1 MTFDVMFLARFAFGS
16 SIGAMESLMGGE
28 ELQVIKE
35 NDLKSSKMSLVCTMA
50 ALLEH
55 NADMIFL
62 AHQLPL
68 YNENV

>member
-1 MTFDVMFLARFAFGS
+1 MCLARFAFGS
-16 SIGAMESLMGGE
+16 SIGAIESLMGGE

-35 NDLKSSKMSLVCTMA
+35 NDLKSSKMSLVCTMT
-50 ALLEH
+50 ALPED
-55 NADMIFL
+55 NADISFLL

>member
-1 MTFDVMFLARFAFGS
+1 
-16 SIGAMESLMGGE
+16 MGGE

-35 NDLKSSKMSLVCTMA
+35 NDMKSSKMSLVCTMA
-50 ALLEH
+50 ALLKH

>member
-1 MTFDVMFLARFAFGS
+1 
-16 SIGAMESLMGGE
+16 MGGE

-55 NADMIFL
+55 NTDMTFF
-62 AHQLPL
+62 
-68 YNENV
+68 